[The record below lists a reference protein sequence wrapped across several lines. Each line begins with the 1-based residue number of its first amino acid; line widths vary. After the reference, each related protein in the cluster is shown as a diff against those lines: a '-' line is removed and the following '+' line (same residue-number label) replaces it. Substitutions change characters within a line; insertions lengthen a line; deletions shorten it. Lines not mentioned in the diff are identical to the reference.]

1 MPQHLPS
8 VMVGLVD
15 YVREG
20 SEKVPV
26 LRSYGPDVS
35 IGSVGYDTSRVT
47 LSVGYAIVS
56 GEVGGNEHLRRQ
68 VEFGISSTQS
78 WDIQIHV
85 KTQHGEESAS
95 TGWTSFVGQAPAN
108 VPGQAVP
115 KRLVLR
121 FAHSPLAEGEEM
133 VRVSVSIERTSST
146 SGVRINGIP
155 VSVEPMQAPSIT
167 RPLLQDSAS
176 GSMSFSTVEIQ
187 SPTYNERDARS
198 LSAEKSI
205 AGLIKRNY
213 ICESTLN

>member
-8 VMVGLVD
+8 VVVGLID

-47 LSVGYAIVS
+47 LTVGYAIVS
-56 GEVGGNEHLRRQ
+56 GGTGGEEDLRRQ

-78 WDIQIHV
+78 WDVQIHV
-85 KTQHGEESAS
+85 KTQHGEESTS
-95 TGWTSFVGQAPAN
+95 TIWTSFVGQAPAN
-108 VPGQAVP
+108 IPGQAVP

-121 FAHSPLAEGEEM
+121 FAHATLAPGEEM
-133 VRVSVSIERTSST
+133 VRVKVSIEQTSAS

-155 VSVEPMQAPSIT
+155 VTVEPMQRAESQ
-167 RPLLQDSAS
+167 RPLLDGTVGSA
-176 GSMSFSTVEIQ
+176 MSLKTLSTMESYQ
-187 SPTYNERDARS
+187 PDEKRERP

-205 AGLIKRNY
+205 AGLIRRNY
-213 ICESTLN
+213 ICESSV